1 MNDIL
6 ADESVDF
13 NIINKLREDG
23 YVVKAI
29 VEDSPG
35 ITDEEV
41 LTKALRSLSIL
52 LTEDTDFGE
61 LTYRLQLPSAGIVLL
76 RMSGEKLEL
85 KINQLYI
92 LFEKYRD
99 KLSSSFCVVTASKIR
114 VISLAQWL
122 ITYAILQV
130 ANKSLKNSKHDAA
143 QHYAS
148 GHVGFAATSPA

>member
-114 VISLAQWL
+114 VISLAQ
-122 ITYAILQV
+122 
-130 ANKSLKNSKHDAA
+130 
-143 QHYAS
+143 
-148 GHVGFAATSPA
+148 